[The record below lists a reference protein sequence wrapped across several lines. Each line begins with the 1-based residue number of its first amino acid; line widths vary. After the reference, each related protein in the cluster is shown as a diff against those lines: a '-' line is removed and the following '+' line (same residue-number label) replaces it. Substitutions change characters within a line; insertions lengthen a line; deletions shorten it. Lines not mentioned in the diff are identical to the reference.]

1 MVSPIVREERVGV
14 SGNKR
19 VHYSRAERERAWS
32 VMELRNKEELRN
44 EILQSWLRNAWVYP
58 LQGPDDRTYLRLT
71 PGGRLKMRRR
81 IGELEETLG
90 VKGGELA
97 RQEEAGTLPAER
109 DKLELAMMVQAYA
122 TERRF
127 IESRGGSLGTPAV
140 TLDKEPDDEGAGG

>member
-1 MVSPIVREERVGV
+1 
-14 SGNKR
+14 
-19 VHYSRAERERAWS
+19 
-32 VMELRNKEELRN
+32 MELRNKDDLRS

-81 IGELEETLG
+81 IGELEGTLG
-90 VKGGELA
+90 VSGEDLA

-109 DKLELAMMVQAYA
+109 DRLELAMMVQAYA

-140 TLDKEPDDEGAGG
+140 TLEGEPDDEGAGG